1 MNVLVLLIM
10 RTSIILSLLA
20 LFPLI
25 MEQDDPGDTHFP
37 EYEGLILSEEAR
49 SFEPGT
55 LWDYIN
61 GAADSY
67 LSYEFQHLDVGEY
80 HQSEENYI
88 KVELYRHKN
97 TIEAFGIYSIE
108 RSPDF
113 EFIEIGA
120 QGYQVD
126 NILNF
131 VCDKYYVKM
140 EARGDDTVMNPH
152 LYTLAIRIEESIDKN
167 SEFPPIIESFP
178 EEGLI
183 GNSELYISKSFLGY
197 DFLNSAFTANYLV
210 GDREFQLF
218 IIDGKDPSSC
228 RQILSEYLEFCKQ
241 PVSSIHEG
249 VFAFEDPYNGPI
261 RIIWK
266 DSYLYG
272 VMNFGDDELAGKYLR
287 LMDGIME

>member
-1 MNVLVLLIM
+1 MIM
-10 RTSIILSLLA
+10 KASIILSFLG

-25 MEQDDPGDTHFP
+25 MGKYESADNLFP
-37 EYEGLILSEEAR
+37 EYKGLILSKEIK

-97 TIEAFGIYSIE
+97 AIEAFGIYSIE

-126 NILNF
+126 NVLNF
-131 VCDKYYVKM
+131 VCDNYYVKM
-140 EARGDDTVMNPH
+140 EARGDHTVMNPH
-152 LYTLAIRIEESIDKN
+152 LSTLAILIMESIDKN
-167 SEFPPIIESFP
+167 SEFPLIIELFP

-197 DFLNSAFTANYLV
+197 DFLNSAFTADYLV
-210 GDREFQLF
+210 DNREFQLF
-218 IIDGKDPSSC
+218 IIDGKDHSSC
-228 RQILSEYLEFCKQ
+228 KKMLSEYLEFCKHQ
-241 PVSSIHEG
+241 VSPLDEG
-249 VFAFEDPYNGPI
+249 KFIFEDPYNGPI

-266 DSYLYG
+266 NSYLYG
-272 VMNFGDDELAGKYLR
+272 VMNFNDNELAGKYLR
-287 LMDGIME
+287 LMDGNMK